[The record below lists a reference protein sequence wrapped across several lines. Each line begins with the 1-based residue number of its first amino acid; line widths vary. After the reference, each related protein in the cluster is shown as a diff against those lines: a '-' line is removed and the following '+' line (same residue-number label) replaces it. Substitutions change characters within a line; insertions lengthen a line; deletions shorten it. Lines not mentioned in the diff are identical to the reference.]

1 MNKQSIFS
9 NQFLLRWGLAIIFL
23 SHSLHGIFTGND
35 VNDFGNLFLNK
46 IGFAP
51 FGVFIAWAVVISQII
66 TSIFLVANRFLT
78 ITCVVNIIILVFGII
93 TVHFAEGWYVVG
105 AGRNGMEFSFLLIIA
120 LLTIL
125 FTDQKAKKRSD
136 RCKNLD

>member
-1 MNKQSIFS
+1 MNRIKIWNSP
-9 NQFLLRWGLAIIFL
+9 FLLRSGVAVIFL

-51 FGVFIAWAVVISQII
+51 FGVFLAWSVVVSQII
-66 TSIFLVANRFLT
+66 TSLLLIANKVVKISCIINILILVA
-78 ITCVVNIIILVFGII
+78 GII

-105 AGRNGMEFSFLLIIA
+105 AGRNGMEFSFILIVV
-120 LLTIL
+120 L
-125 FTDQKAKKRSD
+125 FTIIISD
-136 RCKNLD
+136 RKIREQTIN

>member
-1 MNKQSIFS
+1 MINKKKIFT
-9 NQFLLRWGLAIIFL
+9 NTFLLRLGVAVIFL

-51 FGVFIAWAVVISQII
+51 FGVFFAWSVVIGQLI
-66 TSIFLVANRFLT
+66 TSLLLVANKLVK
-78 ITCVVNIIILVFGII
+78 ISCIINILILIVGII

-105 AGRNGMEFSFLLIIA
+105 AGRNGMEFSFILIVV
-120 LLTIL
+120 L
-125 FTDQKAKKRSD
+125 FAIQKAPPASASGF
-136 RCKNLD
+136 L